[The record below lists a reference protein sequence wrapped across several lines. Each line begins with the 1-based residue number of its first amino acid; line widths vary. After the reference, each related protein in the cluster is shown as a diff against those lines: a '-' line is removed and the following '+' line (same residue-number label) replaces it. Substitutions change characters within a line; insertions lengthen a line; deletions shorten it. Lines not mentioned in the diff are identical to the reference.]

1 MEVVMSVALPTLR
14 VGDPVRYQ
22 SLSVFP
28 LFSDGNGG
36 VEYRLADEAL
46 ADESVA
52 VEEVDESGS
61 VPDLL
66 VENKGDIRV
75 LFLEGEEL
83 IGAKQNRILN
93 TSVLVAAHTKTKI
106 PVSCVEQGR
115 WGYRSRYFG
124 SSGSHSSPSMRRVVK
139 SSVSRAIRAKRG
151 HSSDQGA
158 VWKEVASLHATHGVS
173 SDTSAMSDAYDMHRG
188 RIEEY
193 QERLKY
199 VDGATGAAVA
209 IGNKIVAFDVFD
221 KPATCQKVWSR
232 MLSGVVFD
240 VVEAGESD
248 EVATAA
254 DVEQFLGAVPK
265 LSWEEAEAVGEGDEF
280 RAESD
285 KGDHASALVLDQA
298 VVHGSVV
305 AGV

>member
-1 MEVVMSVALPTLR
+1 M
-14 VGDPVRYQ
+14 
-22 SLSVFP
+22 
-28 LFSDGNGG
+28 
-36 VEYRLADEAL
+36 
-46 ADESVA
+46 
-52 VEEVDESGS
+52 
-61 VPDLL
+61 
-66 VENKGDIRV
+66 
-75 LFLEGEEL
+75 
-83 IGAKQNRILN
+83 
-93 TSVLVAAHTKTKI
+93 
-106 PVSCVEQGR
+106 
-115 WGYRSRYFG
+115 
-124 SSGSHSSPSMRRVVK
+124 
-139 SSVSRAIRAKRG
+139 
-151 HSSDQGA
+151 
-158 VWKEVASLHATHGVS
+158 HATHGVS

-240 VVEAGESD
+240 VVEAGESE

-265 LSWEEAEAVGEGDEF
+265 LKWEEAEAVGEGDEF

-285 KGDHASALVLDQA
+285 KGDHASALVFDQA